1 MASDER
7 TANLL
12 GALALTLTDSVG
24 AALGDEVGVAGTDA
38 AALITLHNYAEGES
52 LDLLRSAL
60 GLSQPGMVR
69 LVDRLERRGLLRR
82 QRAERDARAISLRL
96 TPSGRRAAEAAARAR
111 SRAIDRALGALD
123 AGEQRALAGILAKML
138 AAETTDPVSSRV
150 ICRLCDPD
158 ACGHPQ
164 RCPVTQAA
172 RAGPNER
179 LRDV

>member
-24 AALGDEVGVAGTDA
+24 AALGDEAGVAGTDA

-69 LVDRLERRGLLRR
+69 LVDRLEGRGLLRR
-82 QRAERDARAISLRL
+82 RRAERDARAIALRL
-96 TPSGRRAAEAAARAR
+96 TASGRRAAEAAVRAR
-111 SRAIDRALGALD
+111 GRVVHRALEALD
-123 AGEQRALAGILAKML
+123 PGEQRALAGLVAKML
-138 AAETTDPVSSRV
+138 TAETTGPVRSRV

-164 RCPVTQAA
+164 RCPVTQAV
-172 RAGPNER
+172 R
-179 LRDV
+179 

>member
-82 QRAERDARAISLRL
+82 QRAKRDARAISLRL
-96 TPSGRRAAEAAARAR
+96 AIARCLAGKPAGTERAAASDRR
-111 SRAIDRALGALD
+111 PGSRALTLRV
-123 AGEQRALAGILAKML
+123 QR
-138 AAETTDPVSSRV
+138 
-150 ICRLCDPD
+150 
-158 ACGHPQ
+158 
-164 RCPVTQAA
+164 
-172 RAGPNER
+172 
-179 LRDV
+179 

>member
-24 AALGDEVGVAGTDA
+24 AALGDEAGVAGTDA

-69 LVDRLERRGLLRR
+69 LVDRLEGRGLLRR
-82 QRAERDARAISLRL
+82 RRAERDARAIALRL
-96 TPSGRRAAEAAARAR
+96 TASGRRAAEAAVRAR
-111 SRAIDRALGALD
+111 GRVVHRALEALD
-123 AGEQRALAGILAKML
+123 PGEQRALAGLVAKML
-138 AAETTDPVSSRV
+138 TAETTGPVSSRV

-164 RCPVTQAA
+164 RCPVTQAV
-172 RAGPNER
+172 R
-179 LRDV
+179 